1 MRRRCHK
8 SYSIG
13 EKRKLLASFER
24 LGLSSRRFCEIEG
37 IPRAT
42 WRDWRKNSKKIKET
56 AINAKRKTLGGQG
69 AKCSIPFRN
78 HLLSLMKDVRRDE
91 HILTSMHMITFMK
104 TYYEDWLTTY
114 TEGKRDG
121 YKSLLKLCQDFA
133 RRHNFLQRVPCYT
146 KIPTVDM
153 ELLRDE
159 FAARFW
165 VKYNAYDMCDIINV
179 DETMVNYKMPPGKI
193 WAEKGGSF
201 KVRLTAVLSCR
212 ANGEKLPILFI
223 VHGNPSGPI
232 DTKELATYPEGHY
245 YDVQES
251 AWMDNRVWKAYLEVM
266 PPHIIGP
273 SVFVVDYFDAHVTQ
287 ASADMIS
294 GERFSVLEPLPANCT
309 SVCQPLDVGVM
320 GPFKKL
326 LRTLWP
332 KEKPVT
338 TAAEKRMAMIKRSI
352 AAWEMIHLTRF
363 AIIRKGASKT

>member
-37 IPRAT
+37 IPRTT

-78 HLLSLMKDVRRDE
+78 HLLSFMKDVRRGE

-114 TEGKRDG
+114 TEDKRDG

-133 RRHNFLQRVPCYT
+133 RRHNFSQRVPCYT

-159 FAARFW
+159 FSARFW
-165 VKYNAYDMCDIINV
+165 
-179 DETMVNYKMPPGKI
+179 GK
-193 WAEKGGSF
+193 
-201 KVRLTAVLSCR
+201 
-212 ANGEKLPILFI
+212 
-223 VHGNPSGPI
+223 
-232 DTKELATYPEGHY
+232 
-245 YDVQES
+245 
-251 AWMDNRVWKAYLEVM
+251 
-266 PPHIIGP
+266 
-273 SVFVVDYFDAHVTQ
+273 
-287 ASADMIS
+287 
-294 GERFSVLEPLPANCT
+294 
-309 SVCQPLDVGVM
+309 
-320 GPFKKL
+320 
-326 LRTLWP
+326 
-332 KEKPVT
+332 
-338 TAAEKRMAMIKRSI
+338 
-352 AAWEMIHLTRF
+352 
-363 AIIRKGASKT
+363 

>member
-1 MRRRCHK
+1 
-8 SYSIG
+8 
-13 EKRKLLASFER
+13 
-24 LGLSSRRFCEIEG
+24 
-37 IPRAT
+37 
-42 WRDWRKNSKKIKET
+42 
-56 AINAKRKTLGGQG
+56 
-69 AKCSIPFRN
+69 
-78 HLLSLMKDVRRDE
+78 
-91 HILTSMHMITFMK
+91 
-104 TYYEDWLTTY
+104 
-114 TEGKRDG
+114 
-121 YKSLLKLCQDFA
+121 
-133 RRHNFLQRVPCYT
+133 
-146 KIPTVDM
+146 
-153 ELLRDE
+153 
-159 FAARFW
+159 
-165 VKYNAYDMCDIINV
+165 
-179 DETMVNYKMPPGKI
+179 MVNYKMLPEKI
-193 WAEKGGSF
+193 WAEKGGSSMVD
-201 KVRLTAVLSCR
+201 KKQKHSDRLTAVLSCR

-251 AWMDNRVWKAYLEVM
+251 AWMDNRVSKAYLEVM

-338 TAAEKRMAMIKRSI
+338 TAAEKCMAMIKRSI

-363 AIIRKGASKT
+363 ADHSKRRFQDLK